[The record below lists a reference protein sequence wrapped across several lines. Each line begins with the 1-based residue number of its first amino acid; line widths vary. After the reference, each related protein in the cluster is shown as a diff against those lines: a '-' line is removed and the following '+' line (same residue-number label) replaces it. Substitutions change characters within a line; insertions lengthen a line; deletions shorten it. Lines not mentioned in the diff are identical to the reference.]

1 MKKVLMMMAFAAMFA
16 FDTVAHAQSLEGDW
30 QAEKK
35 MEDVAM
41 NYILAFM
48 GNEVTQSLVCT
59 CEKEIGTVSVSF
71 VLPAQSYTP
80 GAKTINFTFDAS
92 MVEVKLKDV
101 IFNKATK
108 DVIKERPSSEKY
120 IMDLV
125 LDDFKEQ
132 KEDVAIQFLFS
143 GDCTIANQTVQSFE
157 LKNAKGETYLFK
169 KTK

>member
-1 MKKVLMMMAFAAMFA
+1 MGRGYL
-16 FDTVAHAQSLEGDW
+16 DTVAHAQSLEGNW

-132 KEDVAIQFLFS
+132 KGDVAIQFLFS

>member
-1 MKKVLMMMAFAAMFA
+1 MKSEL
-16 FDTVAHAQSLEGDW
+16 SRL
-30 QAEKK
+30 
-35 MEDVAM
+35 
-41 NYILAFM
+41 
-48 GNEVTQSLVCT
+48 
-59 CEKEIGTVSVSF
+59 
-71 VLPAQSYTP
+71 
-80 GAKTINFTFDAS
+80 
-92 MVEVKLKDV
+92 LKGV
-101 IFNKATK
+101 IFNNATK